1 MTNENRLTKEEMR
14 VQAKAQIEELM
25 ARMTE
30 QAVAN
35 VDKALFSGACPD
47 DWYEEGKYLLAKA
60 IIDSLCVDRPARAG
74 DKQYQKDFANL
85 HLFL

>member
-14 VQAKAQIEELM
+14 VQTKAQVEELM

-35 VDKALFSGACPD
+35 VGKALSSGACPAV
-47 DWYEEGKYLLAKA
+47 WYEEGNYRLAKA
-60 IIDSLCVDRPARAG
+60 IIDSLCVDRPYMPRG
-74 DKQYQKDFANL
+74 KQTQQDFTNL
-85 HLFL
+85 GLFL